1 MTTETAPRQGD
12 ALPPDTPATPS
23 TPRVRRLSLLT
34 GRLRPAAAAEAPPA
48 PAGAAAAAEPVDA
61 LAMFASEGG
70 KQPPPRPKSRI
81 SLAPVVAALAI
92 AAALGEGA
100 YIVWQLRAA
109 APPTT
114 GTLRVASRPEGAE
127 VYIDGQ
133 RQGTSPVELSLQ
145 AGRHDLDLRHGTMSR
160 RESVEVGAGNAAVH
174 SYDLGPVP
182 AGTGGSAK
190 ETATLDLITEPSGA
204 RVSIDGRARGTTPL
218 VLTDLAPGPHEV
230 VLTNGATTV
239 RRQVRLGA
247 GPTMVLMPATTV
259 TAAPPP
265 QQPGWVRIES
275 GVALDVYED
284 ERLIGTSAIDR
295 IMLPAG
301 SHTLRLV
308 SRPLNFEGKQTV
320 QISGGQMRIVKP
332 DLPNGTLSIN
342 ALPWAEVL
350 VNGERKGETP
360 IGNLAVPI
368 GQHEV
373 VFRHPQFG
381 EQRRSVTVTSGGI
394 TRVGVD
400 LRR

>member
-1 MTTETAPRQGD
+1 MHSETAPRQGE
-12 ALPPDTPATPS
+12 ASPRGTPPTA
-23 TPRVRRLSLLT
+23 RVRRFSLLT
-34 GRLRPAAAAEAPPA
+34 GRLRPASATDAP
-48 PAGAAAAAEPVDA
+48 PAGAAAEPIDA

-81 SLAPVVAALAI
+81 SLAPIIAALAI
-92 AAALGEGA
+92 AAALAEGG
-100 YIVWQLRAA
+100 YIVWQLRAS
-109 APPTT
+109 APPAT
-114 GTLRVASRPEGAE
+114 GTLRVASRPDGAE

-133 RQGTSPVELSLQ
+133 PHGTSPVELSLQ
-145 AGRHDLDLRHGTMSR
+145 AGRHELELRHGTMSR
-160 RESVEVGAGNAAVH
+160 RESLEIGAGGAAVH
-174 SYDLGPVP
+174 SYDVGPAP
-182 AGTGGSAK
+182 AGTGGAGTA
-190 ETATLDLITEPSGA
+190 TATLDLITEPSGA
-204 RVSIDGRARGTTPL
+204 RVSIDGRPRGTTPL
-218 VLTDLAPGPHEV
+218 VLTDLTPGVHEV
-230 VLTNGATTV
+230 VLTNGGTTV

-247 GPTMVLMPATTV
+247 GPTVLMAPTTSS
-259 TAAPPP
+259 AAPPP
-265 QQPGWVRIES
+265 KPGWVRIES

-284 ERLIGTSAIDR
+284 GRLIGTSAVDR

-301 SHTLRLV
+301 SHALRLV
-308 SRPLNFEGKQTV
+308 SRPLNFERNQTV
-320 QISGGQMRIVKP
+320 QIAGGQTRVVKP

-360 IGNLAVPI
+360 IGNLAVSI

-381 EQRRSVTVTSGGI
+381 EQRRSVTVTTGGI

>member
-12 ALPPDTPATPS
+12 ASPSAMPSTPS
-23 TPRVRRLSLLT
+23 TAPARRLSLLT
-34 GRLRPAAAAEAPPA
+34 GRLRPSSRADRP

-70 KQPPPRPKSRI
+70 KQPPPRPQSRI
-81 SLAPVVAALAI
+81 SLAPVIAALAI

-100 YIVWQLRAA
+100 YIVWALRAGP
-109 APPTT
+109 PPTT
-114 GTLRVASRPEGAE
+114 GTFRVASRPEGAE

-133 RQGTSPVELSLQ
+133 RHGTSPVELSLQ
-145 AGRHDLDLRHGTMSR
+145 AGRHELELRHGTMSR

-182 AGTGGSAK
+182 AGTGRSDTV
-190 ETATLDLITEPSGA
+190 TATLDLITEPSGA
-204 RVSIDGRARGTTPL
+204 RVSIDGRPRGTTPL

-247 GPTMVLMPATTV
+247 GPTMVLMPATTASV
-259 TAAPPP
+259 AQP
-265 QQPGWVRIES
+265 QQPGWIRVES

-320 QISGGQMRIVKP
+320 QISGGQMRVVKP

-360 IGNLAVPI
+360 IGNLAVSI

-400 LRR
+400 LRK